1 MKKKSRQLRTPNFV
15 SKTFGANNR
24 TQNLMA
30 NPQTREAATEQITQ
44 MITESGVPAWAYA
57 EVGRQAEMAL
67 MDKSKYP
74 MFVKFM
80 VDRGLDTEEN
90 LKKPDPQ
97 MLAMLA
103 TIGKVAETMPDS
115 AMPTQPQAQG

>member
-1 MKKKSRQLRTPNFV
+1 MKKSRQLRTPNFA

-30 NPQTREAATEQITQ
+30 NPQTREASTQQIRDMIEQ
-44 MITESGVPAWAYA
+44 SNVPAWAYA
-57 EVGRQAEMAL
+57 EIGRQAEMAL

-80 VDRGLDTEEN
+80 VERGLDTEED

-115 AMPTQPQAQG
+115 AMPTQPQG

>member
-1 MKKKSRQLRTPNFV
+1 MKKSRQLRTPNFA
-15 SKTFGANNR
+15 SRSFGANNR

-30 NPQTREAATEQITQ
+30 NPQTREASTQQIVQ
-44 MITESGVPAWAYA
+44 MIEQSGVPAWAYA

-80 VDRGLDTEEN
+80 VERGLDTEEN

-103 TIGKVAETMPDS
+103 TIGKVAETLPDS
-115 AMPTQPQAQG
+115 EMPTQPQAQG

>member
-1 MKKKSRQLRTPNFV
+1 MKKSRQLRTPNFV
-15 SKTFGANNR
+15 NKSFGTSNR

-30 NPQTREAATEQITQ
+30 NPQTREAATEQIVK
-44 MITESGVPAWAYA
+44 MIEESGVPAWAYA

-80 VDRGLDTEEN
+80 VERGLDTEEN

-103 TIGKVAETMPDS
+103 TIGKVAETLPDS
-115 AMPTQPQAQG
+115 EMPTQPQG

>member
-1 MKKKSRQLRTPNFV
+1 MKKSRQLRTPNFA
-15 SKTFGANNR
+15 SKSFGTSNR

-30 NPQTREAATEQITQ
+30 NPQTREASTQQIVQ
-44 MITESGVPAWAYA
+44 MIEQSGVPAWAYA

-80 VDRGLDTEEN
+80 VERGLDTEEN

-103 TIGKVAETMPDS
+103 TIGKVAETLPGS
-115 AMPTQPQAQG
+115 EMPTQPQAQG

>member
-15 SKTFGANNR
+15 SNTFGANNR

-30 NPQTREAATEQITQ
+30 NPQTREASTRQIVEMIEQ
-44 MITESGVPAWAYA
+44 SGVPAWAFA

-80 VDRGLDTEEN
+80 VERGLDTEEN

-103 TIGKVAETMPDS
+103 TIGKVAQTLPDS
-115 AMPTQPQAQG
+115 AMPTQPQG

>member
-1 MKKKSRQLRTPNFV
+1 MKKSRQLRTPNFV
-15 SKTFGANNR
+15 NKSFGANNR

-30 NPQTREAATEQITQ
+30 NPQTREASTQQIVQ
-44 MITESGVPAWAYA
+44 MIEQSGVPAWAYA

-80 VDRGLDTEEN
+80 VERGLDTEEN

-103 TIGKVAETMPDS
+103 TIGKVAETLPDS

>member
-1 MKKKSRQLRTPNFV
+1 MKKVKSLRTPKFA
-15 SKTFGANNR
+15 SRTFGVNNR
-24 TQNLMA
+24 TKNLMA
-30 NPQTREAATEQITQ
+30 NPQTRDAATAQITK
-44 MITESGVPAWAYA
+44 MIEESSVPAWAYA

-80 VDRGLDTEEN
+80 VERGLDTEEN
-90 LKKPDPQ
+90 LKTPDPQ

-103 TIGKVAETMPDS
+103 TIGKVAETMPNS
-115 AMPTQPQAQG
+115 AMPTAPTQG

>member
-1 MKKKSRQLRTPNFV
+1 MKKSRQLRTPNFA
-15 SKTFGANNR
+15 SKSFGTSNR
-24 TQNLMA
+24 TKNLMA

-80 VDRGLDTEEN
+80 VERGLETEED

-97 MLAMLA
+97 MLAMLV

-115 AMPTQPQAQG
+115 AMPTQPQG

>member
-1 MKKKSRQLRTPNFV
+1 MKKKSSQLSIPNIA
-15 SKTFGANNR
+15 SKSFGANNR

-30 NPQTREAATEQITQ
+30 NPQTREASTEQIVK
-44 MITESGVPAWAYA
+44 MIQESGVPAWAYA

-80 VDRGLDTEEN
+80 VERGLDTEEN

-103 TIGKVAETMPDS
+103 TIGKVAETLPDS

>member
-1 MKKKSRQLRTPNFV
+1 MKKKSQQLRTPNFA
-15 SKTFGANNR
+15 SRTFGTSNR

-44 MITESGVPAWAYA
+44 MIAESGVPAWAYA

-80 VDRGLDTEEN
+80 VQRGLDTEEN

-97 MLAMLA
+97 MLAMLV
-103 TIGKVAETMPDS
+103 TIGKVAETLPDS
-115 AMPTQPQAQG
+115 DMPTPPQGQ

>member
-15 SKTFGANNR
+15 SNTFGANNR

-97 MLAMLA
+97 LLAMLA

-115 AMPTQPQAQG
+115 AMPTQPQG

>member
-1 MKKKSRQLRTPNFV
+1 MKKSRQLRTPNFA
-15 SKTFGANNR
+15 SRTFGTSNR

-44 MITESGVPAWAYA
+44 MIQESGVPAWAYA

-80 VDRGLDTEEN
+80 VQRGLDTEEN

-97 MLAMLA
+97 MLAMLV
-103 TIGKVAETMPDS
+103 TIGKVAETLPDS
-115 AMPTQPQAQG
+115 DMPTQPQAQG

>member
-1 MKKKSRQLRTPNFV
+1 MKKSRQLRTPNFASRSFGT
-15 SKTFGANNR
+15 SKR

-30 NPQTREAATEQITQ
+30 NPQTREASTQQIVQ
-44 MITESGVPAWAYA
+44 MIQQSGVPAWAYA

-80 VDRGLDTEEN
+80 VERGLDTEEN

-103 TIGKVAETMPDS
+103 TIGKVAETMPNS

>member
-1 MKKKSRQLRTPNFV
+1 MKKSRQLRIPNFA
-15 SKTFGANNR
+15 SQTFGANNR

-30 NPQTREAATEQITQ
+30 NPQTREASTRQIVEMIEQ
-44 MITESGVPAWAYA
+44 SGVPAWAFA

-80 VDRGLDTEEN
+80 VERGLDTEEN

-103 TIGKVAETMPDS
+103 TIGKVAETMPNS
-115 AMPTQPQAQG
+115 EMPTQPQG

>member
-1 MKKKSRQLRTPNFV
+1 MKKSRQLRTPNFV
-15 SKTFGANNR
+15 SQTFGTNNR

-30 NPQTREAATEQITQ
+30 NPQTREAATEKITD
-44 MITESGVPAWAYA
+44 MIAESGVPAWAYA

-97 MLAMLA
+97 MLAMLV
-103 TIGKVAETMPDS
+103 TIGKVAETLPDS
-115 AMPTQPQAQG
+115 EMPTPPQGQ

>member
-1 MKKKSRQLRTPNFV
+1 MKKKSRQLRTPNFA
-15 SKTFGANNR
+15 SRSFGTSNR

-44 MITESGVPAWAYA
+44 MIEESGVPAWAYA

-80 VDRGLDTEEN
+80 VQRGLDTEEN

-115 AMPTQPQAQG
+115 AMPQAPTQG

>member
-1 MKKKSRQLRTPNFV
+1 MKKSRQLRTPNFA
-15 SKTFGANNR
+15 SRTFGTSNR

-30 NPQTREAATEQITQ
+30 NPQTREASTQQIVK
-44 MITESGVPAWAYA
+44 MIEESGVPAWAYA

-80 VDRGLDTEEN
+80 VERGLDTEEN

-97 MLAMLA
+97 MLAMLS

>member
-1 MKKKSRQLRTPNFV
+1 
-15 SKTFGANNR
+15 
-24 TQNLMA
+24 
-30 NPQTREAATEQITQ
+30 
-44 MITESGVPAWAYA
+44 
-57 EVGRQAEMAL
+57 
-67 MDKSKYP
+67 

-80 VDRGLDTEEN
+80 VQRGLDTEEN

>member
-1 MKKKSRQLRTPNFV
+1 MKKSRQLRTPNFA
-15 SKTFGANNR
+15 SRTFGTSNR

-44 MITESGVPAWAYA
+44 MIAESGVPAWAYA

-80 VDRGLDTEEN
+80 VQRGLDTEEN

-97 MLAMLA
+97 MLAMLV
-103 TIGKVAETMPDS
+103 TIGKVAETLPDS
-115 AMPTQPQAQG
+115 DMPTPPQGQ

>member
-15 SKTFGANNR
+15 SNTFGANNH

-115 AMPTQPQAQG
+115 AMPTQPQG

>member
-1 MKKKSRQLRTPNFV
+1 MKKKSRQLRIPDFA

-24 TQNLMA
+24 TQNLMT
-30 NPQTREAATEQITQ
+30 NPQTREASTKQIRDMIEQ
-44 MITESGVPAWAYA
+44 SNVPAWAYA

-80 VDRGLDTEEN
+80 VQRGLDTEED

-115 AMPTQPQAQG
+115 AMPTQPQG

>member
-1 MKKKSRQLRTPNFV
+1 MKKSRQLRTPNFA
-15 SKTFGANNR
+15 SKSFGASNR

-30 NPQTREAATEQITQ
+30 NPQTREASTQQIVQ
-44 MITESGVPAWAYA
+44 MIEQSGVPAWAYA

-80 VDRGLDTEEN
+80 VKRGLDTEEN

-103 TIGKVAETMPDS
+103 TIGKVAETLPDS